1 MGLIEQEKVSE
12 RIYLFPNP
20 TVNQMNTDNA
30 NKYINGEFT
39 IYSQTGAVKKFGRFS
54 SSFMTVWEW
63 IFFDLK
69 T

>member
-1 MGLIEQEKVSE
+1 
-12 RIYLFPNP
+12 
-20 TVNQMNTDNA
+20 MNTDNA